1 MRCTSALAHATD
13 RGGPEPSAPIRKG
26 SSVRVRQRALRNVF
40 EITLRGLGGQ
50 VVEATGGTDGRVVM
64 GPKGTPDSFTPVELL
79 LAAIAG
85 CSGVDLCTL
94 SERDGGM
101 VGEFELRV
109 RGVKPIDANRLSH
122 ISVTYAVPE
131 AEATAVEALVAEVSK
146 LCTVAL
152 TVEEGCPIEHKLA
165 APDLTT

>member
-1 MRCTSALAHATD
+1 
-13 RGGPEPSAPIRKG
+13 
-26 SSVRVRQRALRNVF
+26 
-40 EITLRGLGGQ
+40 
-50 VVEATGGTDGRVVM
+50 M

-85 CSGVDLCTL
+85 CSGVDLSTV
-94 SERDGGM
+94 SERDGVA

-122 ISVTYAVPE
+122 ITVTYAVPE
-131 AEATAVEALVAEVSK
+131 VEPAAGEALVAEVSE

-152 TVEEGCPIEHKLA
+152 TVEAGCPVEHTLA
-165 APDLTT
+165 APDLTA

>member
-1 MRCTSALAHATD
+1 
-13 RGGPEPSAPIRKG
+13 
-26 SSVRVRQRALRNVF
+26 LRNVF

-85 CSGVDLCTL
+85 CSGMDLCTL
-94 SERDGGM
+94 SEREGGA
-101 VGEFELRV
+101 VGEFEVRV
-109 RGVKPIDANRLSH
+109 RGVKPIGASRLSQ
-122 ISVTYAVPE
+122 ITVTYVLPE
-131 AEATAVEALVAEVSK
+131 AEAEANAAEALVAEVSE

-152 TVEEGCPIEHKLA
+152 TVAEGSPIEHTLA
-165 APDLTT
+165 TSDPTP